1 METLAEFNVETTEL
15 SDEELMQC
23 IRMLNSLYCESSG
36 KERRMIDEL
45 LEEYTEEAQWRR
57 N

>member
-57 N
+57 F